1 MEEKVI
7 AKSSIARWGQIFYTV
22 LIIIE
27 ILVTLTYL
35 VIAIIKGSS
44 PTTAIKNPTA
54 VQSGPNQGKYECVHA
69 FETFVF
75 STKME
80 YSAHYEKYHS
90 ANSNVHFYTAVQ
102 YYVRHL
108 VYLALTVITFL
119 SAWFTSKAN
128 ITVTDKHVYGRTAFG
143 KTVFLPIYQITSVF
157 TARFFS
163 RIMITTSRGIIY
175 FHMIENNKDLAL
187 KIRNLIIQRQEETE
201 FNREQPEDSYIE
213 ELQRLKAL
221 LDGGAI
227 TQEEF
232 DVKKKEL
239 LAIEE

>member
-1 MEEKVI
+1 MEEKVV

-22 LIIIE
+22 LIVIE

-35 VIAIIKGSS
+35 VIAIIKGSNAMD
-44 PTTAIKNPTA
+44 TIKNATA
-54 VQSGPNQGKYECVHA
+54 VQGGPNNGKYECVHA

-75 STKME
+75 PSKTE
-80 YSAHYEKYHS
+80 YNAHCSQYHPAS
-90 ANSNVHFYTAVQ
+90 SNVHFHIARP
-102 YYVRHL
+102 YYVHHWG
-108 VYLALTVITFL
+108 YLALTLITLL
-119 SAWFTSKAN
+119 SGWLSSKAS

-201 FNREQPEDSYIE
+201 FNKEQPEDSYIE